1 MEYVSTKRGYYRTE
15 KYRKKYIRSYLEGV
29 TPGLRDQFE
38 ALRCAQAEEVRET
51 ALVHCHNAL
60 IERYLETIGTRIAK
74 VQPRQT
80 KTDYSAYHSGM
91 DDGRSISLHRQ
102 INGGN
107 V

>member
-1 MEYVSTKRGYYRTE
+1 MEYVSINRGYCPTE
-15 KYRKKYIRSYLEGV
+15 KYRKKYIRSHLEGV

-38 ALRCAQAEEVRET
+38 AMRSTSAEEVRET

-60 IERYLETIGTRIAK
+60 IERYLETIGTCSAK
-74 VQPRQT
+74 VQPRKT